1 MFPSTR
7 KKCHVWR
14 CLFAS
19 LIVGLLWKSL
29 YTVVTKCLLLRLD
42 TVCCVTEEVS
52 LFGCCSRFDLARNL
66 ITLEHSTCTLSP
78 TPLHLVTL
86 NIHRKSSGS
95 VIMVFFGLKFKK
107 FRECSRWQSLR
118 KGERVEHPQLNL
130 SEVIQFQRETR
141 STFTLI
147 PSYHVLL
154 FNLNSELN
162 LFRQKK
168 NIFLVEIEGISW

>member
-1 MFPSTR
+1 MFPM
-7 KKCHVWR
+7 
-14 CLFAS
+14 A
-19 LIVGLLWKSL
+19 I
-29 YTVVTKCLLLRLD
+29 
-42 TVCCVTEEVS
+42 
-52 LFGCCSRFDLARNL
+52 AA
-66 ITLEHSTCTLSP
+66 
-78 TPLHLVTL
+78 
-86 NIHRKSSGS
+86 
-95 VIMVFFGLKFKK
+95 
-107 FRECSRWQSLR
+107 
-118 KGERVEHPQLNL
+118 KGGERERVEHPQLNL